1 MKRCGVSEI
10 KMSHQEARVDGKAS
24 TVERKTQSAT
34 RGTSPG
40 CSHWLSRKA
49 AENTGDVRPHANLEH
64 MRKRAKQTMTSM
76 ATVFKIELRV
86 DLS

>member
-1 MKRCGVSEI
+1 
-10 KMSHQEARVDGKAS
+10 MSHREARVYGKAS

-49 AENTGDVRPHANLEH
+49 AENTEVRPHANLEH
-64 MRKRAKQTMTSM
+64 MRKRAKQTMT
-76 ATVFKIELRV
+76 VWQQC
-86 DLS
+86 

>member
-1 MKRCGVSEI
+1 
-10 KMSHQEARVDGKAS
+10 MSHREARVDGKAS

-76 ATVFKIELRV
+76 ATVFKIEV
-86 DLS
+86 GVYLS

>member
-1 MKRCGVSEI
+1 
-10 KMSHQEARVDGKAS
+10 MSHREARVYGKAS

-64 MRKRAKQTMTSM
+64 MRKRAKQTMPSM
-76 ATVFKIELRV
+76 VTVLKIEV
-86 DLS
+86 GVYLS